1 MSNLTGKTAVV
12 TGAASGIGKEIA
24 LELAKAGAAVAIA
37 DLNQDGANAV
47 AEQIKAAGGKAIG
60 VAMDVTNEDA
70 VNAGIDKVAA
80 EFGSVDILVSNAGI
94 QIVNPIENYSFSDW
108 KKMQAIHVDGAFL
121 TTKAVA
127 EQIKAAGGK
136 AIGVAMDV
144 TNEDAVNA
152 GIDKVAA
159 EFGSVDI
166 LVSNAGIQ
174 IVNPIENYSFSD
186 WKKMQAIHVDGAF
199 LTTKAA
205 LKHMYK
211 DDRGGVVIYM
221 GSVHSHEASPLKS
234 AYVTAK
240 HGLLG
245 LARVLAKEGAKHNV
259 RSHVVCPG
267 FVRTPLVDKQIPEQ
281 AKELG
286 ISEEDVI
293 KKVMLGNTVDG
304 VFTTVEDVAK
314 TVLFLSAF
322 PSAALTG
329 QSFIV
334 SHGWFMQ

>member
-1 MSNLTGKTAVV
+1 MSSLNTSLNGKAAVV

-24 LELAKAGAAVAIA
+24 RTLAAQGAAVAIA
-37 DLNQDGANAV
+37 DLNLAGAQAV
-47 AEQIKAAGGKAIG
+47 AEEICAQGGKALGI
-60 VAMDVTNEDA
+60 AMDVTDEEA
-70 VNAGIDKVAA
+70 VNRGIDEVAA
-80 EFGSVDILVSNAGI
+80 QFGSI
-94 QIVNPIENYSFSDW
+94 
-108 KKMQAIHVDGAFL
+108 
-121 TTKAVA
+121 
-127 EQIKAAGGK
+127 
-136 AIGVAMDV
+136 
-144 TNEDAVNA
+144 
-152 GIDKVAA
+152 
-159 EFGSVDI
+159 DI

-211 DDRGGVVIYM
+211 ENRGGVVIYM

-240 HGLLG
+240 HALLG
-245 LARVLAKEGAKHNV
+245 LSRVLAKEGAAHNV

-286 ISEEDVI
+286 ITEEEVV
-293 KKVMLGNTVDG
+293 KRVMLGQTVDG
-304 VFTTVEDVAK
+304 VFTTVEDVAQ
-314 TVLFLSAF
+314 TVLFLCTF

-329 QSFIV
+329 QSFLV
-334 SHGWFMQ
+334 SHGWCML

>member
-1 MSNLTGKTAVV
+1 MSSPNTNLNGKVAVV
-12 TGAASGIGKEIA
+12 TGAASGIGKQIA
-24 LELAKAGAAVAIA
+24 LTLSAAGAAVAIA
-37 DLNQDGANAV
+37 DLNPDGANAV
-47 AEQIKAAGGKAIG
+47 AEEIKQAGGKAIG
-60 VAMDVTNEDA
+60 VAMDVTNEEA
-70 VNAGIDKVAA
+70 VNQGIDKVAA
-80 EFGSVDILVSNAGI
+80 EFGSVDILISNAGI
-94 QIVNPIENYSFSDW
+94 QIVNPIENY
-108 KKMQAIHVDGAFL
+108 A
-121 TTKAVA
+121 
-127 EQIKAAGGK
+127 
-136 AIGVAMDV
+136 
-144 TNEDAVNA
+144 
-152 GIDKVAA
+152 
-159 EFGSVDI
+159 
-166 LVSNAGIQ
+166 
-174 IVNPIENYSFSD
+174 FSD

-211 DDRGGVVIYM
+211 DDRGGIVIYM

-234 AYVTAK
+234 AYVAAK
-240 HGLLG
+240 HALLG

-286 ISEEDVI
+286 ISEAEVI
-293 KKVMLGNTVDG
+293 RNVMLGGTVDG
-304 VFTTVEDVAK
+304 VFTTVEDVAQ
-314 TVLFLSAF
+314 TVLFLSTF